1 MSERLAQYLKC
12 FQLLL
17 TLFIN
22 PSTAKRSQFYENCVV
37 SHLCVAMSE
46 VRVQITDQGNHPP
59 KLVEDI
65 KKCLIE
71 SQSFGPLDIGEM
83 KKLLPR
89 KLKQNV
95 DTGEMYSFWIMYV
108 EQLRAGVFLIIIII
122 KKHAGLDD
130 SVSRILAKA

>member
-1 MSERLAQYLKC
+1 
-12 FQLLL
+12 
-17 TLFIN
+17 
-22 PSTAKRSQFYENCVV
+22 
-37 SHLCVAMSE
+37 MSE

-122 KKHAGLDD
+122 NGFTVLEGLKLLVKLC
-130 SVSRILAKA
+130 SHVIVS

>member
-1 MSERLAQYLKC
+1 
-12 FQLLL
+12 
-17 TLFIN
+17 
-22 PSTAKRSQFYENCVV
+22 
-37 SHLCVAMSE
+37 MSE

-59 KLVEDI
+59 NLVENI

-83 KKLLPR
+83 KNLLPR

-108 EQLRAGVFLIIIII
+108 EQLKAGVFLIIIII
-122 KKHAGLDD
+122 KNHALDN
-130 SVSRILAKA
+130 SVNRILAKA

>member
-1 MSERLAQYLKC
+1 
-12 FQLLL
+12 
-17 TLFIN
+17 
-22 PSTAKRSQFYENCVV
+22 
-37 SHLCVAMSE
+37 MSE

-71 SQSFGPLDIGEM
+71 SQSFGPLDLGEM
-83 KKLLPR
+83 KKFLPR

-95 DTGEMYSFWIMYV
+95 DTGEMYSFWMMYV

-122 KKHAGLDD
+122 KKHAVDD

>member
-1 MSERLAQYLKC
+1 
-12 FQLLL
+12 
-17 TLFIN
+17 
-22 PSTAKRSQFYENCVV
+22 
-37 SHLCVAMSE
+37 MSE

-71 SQSFGPLDIGEM
+71 SQSFGPLDLGEM
-83 KKLLPR
+83 KKFLPR

-95 DTGEMYSFWIMYV
+95 DTGEMYSFWMMYV

-122 KKHAGLDD
+122 KKHAVDD
-130 SVSRILAKA
+130 SVSRILAIREALKKKKTRYFMTSSQKVGR